1 MQGLQNN
8 CDITSADI
16 SDLIL
21 AFRTENY
28 DKEQNCYS
36 LIDFEMGMYG
46 LPESDFARVLLDLIP
61 EKLSDSFLDGYYGKS
76 CHIKKD
82 IRIIRLFLLMKI
94 VEICSWSYK
103 RSPDY
108 YVKTFH
114 TLENMYD
121 QSDE

>member
-1 MQGLQNN
+1 MWP
-8 CDITSADI
+8 
-16 SDLIL
+16 
-21 AFRTENY
+21 
-28 DKEQNCYS
+28 
-36 LIDFEMGMYG
+36 
-46 LPESDFARVLLDLIP
+46 LPLSMDCRKPLDVYKRQDFARVLLDLIP